1 MFHPSTE
8 RLIDYWRSKA
18 VNAGMPARA
27 AVNPGD
33 FLDLLPQVFILGRD
47 GKGRYPVRLAG
58 GFVAD
63 LHARDL
69 RGEDALGFWALSHR
83 LEVKS
88 ALEVARRRGEPL
100 VITADI
106 RAIGAPSVGMEVL
119 LAPMTGADGQADRF
133 LGLYQPIAMI
143 QRLMGRPASELGVR
157 RIQSLGPAN
166 EEAPRLRL
174 ATLHGRRI
182 A

>member
-8 RLIDYWRSKA
+8 RLIDYWRNRAGGDA
-18 VNAGMPARA
+18 VPTRA
-27 AVNPGD
+27 SVNPGD
-33 FLDLLPQVFILGRD
+33 FLDLLSQVFILGRD
-47 GKGRYPVRLAG
+47 GRGRYPVRLAG
-58 GFVAD
+58 GFVSD

-69 RGEDALGFWALSHR
+69 RGEDALGLWALSHR

-88 ALEVARRRGEPL
+88 ALEVARRRAEPL

-119 LAPMTGADGQADRF
+119 LAPMSGANGETDRF

-157 RIQSLGPAN
+157 RIQTLGPAN
-166 EEAPRLRL
+166 EESPRLRL

>member
-18 VNAGMPARA
+18 VNDATPARA
-27 AVNPGD
+27 SVNPGD

-47 GKGRYPVRLAG
+47 GSGRYPVRLAG
-58 GFVAD
+58 GFVTD

-88 ALEVARRRGEPL
+88 ALEVARRRGEPT

-106 RAIGAPSVGMEVL
+106 RALGVPSVGMEVL
-119 LAPMTGADGQADRF
+119 LAPMVGSEGQIDRF

-157 RIQSLGPAN
+157 KIQSLGAAN
-166 EEAPRLRL
+166 EESPRLRL

>member
-1 MFHPSTE
+1 MFHPSTQ
-8 RLIDYWRSKA
+8 RLIDYWRGRA
-18 VNAGMPARA
+18 VNDAVPTRA
-27 AVNPGD
+27 SVNPGD

-47 GKGRYPVRLAG
+47 GVGRYPVRLAG
-58 GFVAD
+58 GFVTD

-69 RGEDALGFWALSHR
+69 RGEDALGLWALSHR

-88 ALEVARRRGEPL
+88 ALEVARRRGEP
-100 VITADI
+100 VVVTADI
-106 RAIGAPSVGMEVL
+106 RAVGVPSVGMEVL
-119 LAPMTGADGQADRF
+119 FAPMTGMDGQTDRL

-157 RIQSLGPAN
+157 AIRSLGPAN
-166 EEAPRLRL
+166 EESPRLRL

>member
-8 RLIDYWRSKA
+8 RLIDYWRGKA
-18 VNAGMPARA
+18 GGDGVPTRA
-27 AVNPGD
+27 SVNPGD

-47 GKGRYPVRLAG
+47 GLGRCPVRLAG
-58 GFVAD
+58 GFVTD

-88 ALEVARRRGEPL
+88 ALEVARRRGEPT
-100 VITADI
+100 VITADV
-106 RAIGAPSVGMEVL
+106 RAVGVPSVGMEVL
-119 LAPMTGADGQADRF
+119 LAPMTGATGEVDRF

-143 QRLMGRPASELGVR
+143 QRLMGRPVSELGVR
-157 RIQSLGPAN
+157 KIQSLGPAN
-166 EEAPRLRL
+166 EESPRLRL

>member
-8 RLIDYWRSKA
+8 RLIDYWRGRSVNDA
-18 VNAGMPARA
+18 VPTRTS
-27 AVNPGD
+27 VNPGD

-47 GKGRYPVRLAG
+47 GTGRYPVRLAG
-58 GFVAD
+58 GFVSD

-88 ALEVARRRGEPL
+88 ALEVARRRGEPM
-100 VITADI
+100 VVTADI
-106 RAIGAPSVGMEVL
+106 RAVGAPSVGMEVL
-119 LAPMTGADGQADRF
+119 FAPMTGLSGDTDRF
-133 LGLYQPIAMI
+133 LGLYQPIGML

-157 RIQSLGPAN
+157 EIRGLGPAN
-166 EEAPRLRL
+166 VESPRLRL

>member
-18 VNAGMPARA
+18 VNAAVPSRTS
-27 AVNPGD
+27 VNPGD
-33 FLDLLPQVFILGRD
+33 FLDLLPQIFILGRD
-47 GKGRYPVRLAG
+47 GTGRYPVRLAG
-58 GFVAD
+58 GFVNE

-69 RGEDALGFWALSHR
+69 RGDDALGFWALSHR

-88 ALEVARRRGEPL
+88 ALEVARRRGEPM
-100 VITADI
+100 VVTADI
-106 RAIGAPSVGMEVL
+106 RAVGAPSVGMEVL
-119 LAPMTGADGQADRF
+119 FAPMVGLSGEVDRF
-133 LGLYQPIAMI
+133 LGLYQPIATL

-157 RIQSLGPAN
+157 EIRSLGPSN
-166 EEAPRLRL
+166 VESPRLRL